1 MPSPVGH
8 SLGAIAAGW
17 LVGGPARPRRAL
29 AKQTAILTL
38 IGLAPDLDLLIGRHS
53 METHSVGAAVLVGA
67 LAAWRRWPVAAG
79 RWGIFFAVSLAW
91 LSHPI
96 LDMLALDTSG
106 PLGVMFL
113 WPFTTEHMQTGW
125 SVFAAISRRYWV
137 EGFVAYT
144 VMAVV
149 RELAILL
156 PVAALAWF
164 GRGNRTSG
172 SGVA

>member
-17 LVGGPARPRRAL
+17 LAARPAASRAAL
-29 AKQTAILTL
+29 GKQTAILAA

-53 METHSVGAAVLVGA
+53 METHSIGAALAVGAVAA
-67 LAAWRRWPVAAG
+67 WARWPLAATGWGTFLAAG
-79 RWGIFFAVSLAW
+79 CAW

-96 LDMLALDTSG
+96 LDMLALDTTA

-113 WPFTTEHMQTGW
+113 WPLTTEHMQTGW

-144 VMAVV
+144 AWAVL
-149 RELAILL
+149 RELLL
-156 PVAALAWF
+156 LTPVLWLVW
-164 GRGNRTSG
+164 RTRRPP
-172 SGVA
+172 VEPA

>member
-8 SLGAIAAGW
+8 CLGAVATGW
-17 LVGGPARPRRAL
+17 LIGRPAASRPAFW
-29 AKQTAILTL
+29 KQTAILAA

-53 METHSVGAAVLVGA
+53 METHSIGAAAVVGA
-67 LAAWRRWPVAAG
+67 LAAWGRWPLAAS
-79 RWGIFFAVSLAW
+79 RWGIFFAASLAW

-96 LDMLALDTSG
+96 LDMLALDTTA

-137 EGFVAYT
+137 EGFVTYT
-144 VMAVV
+144 VLAVL
-149 RELAILL
+149 RELFLL
-156 PVAALAWF
+156 APLAWLAS
-164 GRGNRTSG
+164 RTG
-172 SGVA
+172 TPLRRPAL